1 MESVCTVV
9 LGNFDG
15 LHRGH
20 QQLIRLGRQIADEHG
35 ESLAVFTFHPQI
47 QQVFDPAFCYLLTDV
62 EKQRHFRRLGVDVI
76 ETVPFEEQIAHLSPE
91 EFIQQILID
100 RMHAAHVVVGFN
112 YSFGYRGAGT
122 SQMLQEL
129 CSECGIEVTIME
141 PCYVDGQVVSSTA
154 VRTALREGH
163 IEQANSMLGYVYTL
177 EGTVVKGNQI
187 GRTIGFPTANLNP
200 PEHLLLPVNGV
211 YAAITEVDG
220 IRYPGILNIGMR
232 PTIKNSV
239 GINVEVN
246 LFDFS
251 EDIYGKII
259 RTELHYFLRP
269 EVKFNGLDALKAQLR
284 QDEQHTRQ
292 LFSSTDTT
300 GL

>member
-1 MESVCTVV
+1 M
-9 LGNFDG
+9 
-15 LHRGH
+15 
-20 QQLIRLGRQIADEHG
+20 
-35 ESLAVFTFHPQI
+35 
-47 QQVFDPAFCYLLTDV
+47 
-62 EKQRHFRRLGVDVI
+62 
-76 ETVPFEEQIAHLSPE
+76 
-91 EFIQQILID
+91 
-100 RMHAAHVVVGFN
+100 
-112 YSFGYRGAGT
+112 
-122 SQMLQEL
+122 
-129 CSECGIEVTIME
+129 
-141 PCYVDGQVVSSTA
+141 
-154 VRTALREGH
+154 
-163 IEQANSMLGYVYTL
+163 
-177 EGTVVKGNQI
+177 VKGNQI